1 VLLEGEGLTLV
12 AVASS
17 GAEALRNAARY
28 RPDVVLIDISLGG
41 ERGLELAR
49 RLVDDDQSDGPTV
62 ILISTQAEADFAD
75 LIAESPAAGFLP
87 KAELSARAIRRIV
100 DGRLRSCR

>member
-41 ERGLELAR
+41 ESGLELAR
-49 RLVDDDQSDGPTV
+49 RLVG
-62 ILISTQAEADFAD
+62 
-75 LIAESPAAGFLP
+75 
-87 KAELSARAIRRIV
+87 
-100 DGRLRSCR
+100 